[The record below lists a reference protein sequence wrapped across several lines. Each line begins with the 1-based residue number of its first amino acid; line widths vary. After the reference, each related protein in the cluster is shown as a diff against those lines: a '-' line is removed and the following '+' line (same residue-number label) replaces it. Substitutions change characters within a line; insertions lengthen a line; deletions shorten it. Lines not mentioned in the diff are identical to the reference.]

1 MRPLRLVPDDTKIQF
16 MRGRFAGV
24 IVSAVL
30 STLSIVLFFYP
41 GLNLGVDF
49 RGGILVELRGSQP
62 LQTDAIRAAFA
73 PLGFGDL
80 RVQEF
85 GSPQDVLVRF
95 ENNTHLQNAQSQIAT
110 QVTKALPDV
119 QIRRVEVVGATV
131 SAELFRNG
139 LLATGLAL
147 VAVLI
152 YIWFRFEWQF
162 GIGVVATLILDVT
175 KTVGFFG
182 VTQFQ
187 FDLTSVA
194 ALLTLIGY
202 SVTDKVV
209 VYDRIRENLAKHR
222 TMPLRQ
228 LIDLSINQNSRAHR
242 CYIANGVPVDLAA
255 CGDRRRG
262 YARLCIGDLVRDR
275 RGYILIDFYRFADF
289 AVFGGEAAAARD
301 RPGGALPP
309 DAGPIACSSTV
320 AFSADRFAAAVRV
333 LIQRASRGPVSVV
346 ATCPRGRNWDFW
358 MPLTRRRGR
367 VSGSS
372 ASSSLYYFHSQCCWR
387 RNIASLYLTKS
398 LYSLSGTASFR
409 EQLHWPAGSGSRDPR

>member
-1 MRPLRLVPDDTKIQF
+1 LRLLRLVPDNTNIQF

-24 IVSAVL
+24 VVSAVL
-30 STLSIVLFFYP
+30 STLSVVLFFYP

-49 RGGILVELRGSQP
+49 RGGILVELRGPQA
-62 LQTDAIRAAFA
+62 LRTDVIREAFA

-95 ENNTHLQNAQSQIAT
+95 ENKT
-110 QVTKALPDV
+110 QVEDAQQSLTAQVAKMLPKV
-119 QIRRVEVVGATV
+119 EIRRVEIVGATV
-131 SAELFRNG
+131 SAELFHNG

-162 GIGVVATLILDVT
+162 GVGVVATLILDVT
-175 KTVGFFG
+175 KTIGFFG
-182 VTQFQ
+182 VTQIQ

-228 LIDLSINQNSRAHR
+228 LIDLSINQTLSRTVVTSLTVLLS
-242 CYIANGVPVDLAA
+242 ILPLA
-255 CGDRRRG
+255 
-262 YARLCIGDLVRDR
+262 I
-275 RGYILIDFYRFADF
+275 I
-289 AVFGGEAAAARD
+289 GGEVMRGFALAILFGIVVGTSSSIFIASPILLFLGEKRLRPGLAGAAPSSPMAAR
-301 RPGGALPP
+301 
-309 DAGPIACSSTV
+309 
-320 AFSADRFAAAVRV
+320 
-333 LIQRASRGPVSVV
+333 
-346 ATCPRGRNWDFW
+346 
-358 MPLTRRRGR
+358 
-367 VSGSS
+367 
-372 ASSSLYYFHSQCCWR
+372 
-387 RNIASLYLTKS
+387 
-398 LYSLSGTASFR
+398 
-409 EQLHWPAGSGSRDPR
+409 